1 MASGEAPR
9 MLYLLCRIG
18 ADRYAVAAPRIV
30 EVLPVVQL
38 KRLPGAVPGVAGLCN
53 VHGRVV
59 PVVDLSLLATGRP
72 APAQWGTRLLLVPG
86 PGGADRLLGLL
97 VEEATELRRLDDA
110 AFADSGVRHDGAP
123 WLGPVA
129 TVDGGMVQRVEPAA
143 LLPPAILDAL
153 FASAQAQQQEQ
164 VLVQEAAP

>member
-1 MASGEAPR
+1 

-18 ADRYAVAAPRIV
+18 ADRYALAASLIV
-30 EVLPVVQL
+30 QVLPVLHL
-38 KRLPGAVPGVAGLCN
+38 KQLPGAPTGVAGLCN
-53 VHGRVV
+53 VHGRLV
-59 PVVDLSLLATGRP
+59 PVVDLPLLATGRP
-72 APAQWGTRLLLVPG
+72 ASARWGTRLLLVPVAG
-86 PGGADRLLGLL
+86 DVERMLGLL

-153 FASAQAQQQEQ
+153 FAAEWDP
-164 VLVQEAAP
+164 EALQ